1 MARVKLVGIHKV
13 PRRLADGT
21 VRWHHY
27 AWRPRGPKF
36 WSSDSNV
43 REGSAEYVAA
53 FAAAAERPKSHGLA
67 VSAMIDAYLDSAEF
81 RRLADRTKRDYRKF
95 ALDLAKEFD
104 DDPAAIFEDPASRGE
119 VNDWRQKWA
128 HSPKQFDY
136 AGTVATVILNWARDN
151 GKIQQHHCDRLK
163 KLYAA
168 DRAEIVWTPGDI
180 ATFDRTAPEWVRRIL
195 TVAVE
200 TGLRPGD
207 LIRLTRGNIEMTPN
221 GRQVRIRTNK
231 RGRTATIPVTAALA
245 QVLDATPRDRTLI
258 LVSHRGQPLTE
269 HRASEAV
276 RQWRDKAGLSS
287 DLRLYDARGTAATR
301 LLRADLSL
309 AQIARWMGW
318 SVRYAQNVIEHYAT
332 VSPVESDEVLVH
344 LDRARAAET
353 GTKV

>member
-1 MARVKLVGIHKV
+1 MVRIEFRGVHRVR
-13 PRRLADGT
+13 RRLTDGT
-21 VRWHHY
+21 MREHHY
-27 AWRPRGPKF
+27 AWRGGPKY
-36 WSSDSNV
+36 WSSDSGV
-43 REGSAEYVAA
+43 RKGSAEYAAA
-53 FAAAAERPKSHGLA
+53 FAAAAERSKTGGITVPA
-67 VSAMIDAYLDSAEF
+67 TIDAYLDSAEYLK
-81 RRLADRTKRDYRKF
+81 LADRTRADYRKW
-95 ALDLAKEFD
+95 ALRLAQEFR
-104 DDPAAIFEDPASRGE
+104 DDPVAVFEDPDSRGE
-119 VNDWRQKWA
+119 VNEWRQQWR

-168 DRAEIVWTPGDI
+168 DRAEIVWTSGDI
-180 ATFDRTAPEWVRRIL
+180 ATFDRTAPERVRRIL

-207 LIRLTRGNIEMTPN
+207 LIRLTRGNIETTPN

-276 RQWRDKAGLSS
+276 RQWRDEAGLSS

-309 AQIARWMGW
+309 AQIATWMGW
-318 SVRYAQNVIEHYAT
+318 SVRFAQNIIEHYAT
-332 VSPVESDEVLVH
+332 LSPEDSDDVLVR
-344 LDRARAAET
+344 LDRARTSKT